1 MLHKF
6 QPAVLCIFQAG
17 CKQYPMPLSAR
28 MTACEP
34 ISRSLRRRPV
44 RRPLPERKADEK
56 AEKAGHDR
64 HGGRIRIIT
73 AQAK

>member
-1 MLHKF
+1 ML
-6 QPAVLCIFQAG
+6 
-17 CKQYPMPLSAR
+17 LSAR

-34 ISRSLRRRPV
+34 ISRSLRRR
-44 RRPLPERKADEK
+44 RCAGLCRKERQTKK

-64 HGGRIRIIT
+64 GGGRIRIIT

>member
-1 MLHKF
+1 
-6 QPAVLCIFQAG
+6 
-17 CKQYPMPLSAR
+17 MPLSAR

-34 ISRSLRRRPV
+34 ISHSLRRR
-44 RRPLPERKADEK
+44 RRAGLCQKERQTKK

-64 HGGRIRIIT
+64 GGGRIRIIT

>member
-1 MLHKF
+1 MHFSSRLQTIPDAALRPDDGLRADLA
-6 QPAVLCIFQAG
+6 QPAPQA
-17 CKQYPMPLSAR
+17 
-28 MTACEP
+28 
-34 ISRSLRRRPV
+34 V